1 MANTLTVNTV
11 EQGTNQFQGAYSEM
25 WKAKITVADQD
36 AVAISDT
43 AVITCTVPGVAVGDH
58 VISWGCTV
66 DLNDATDQAVA
77 TFLVT
82 AANTLTLY
90 IHADVG
96 EFAADALTNGVF
108 KVLIGRP
115 SW

>member
-11 EQGTNQFQGAYSEM
+11 AQGNKQFQGMYSEM
-25 WKAKITVADQD
+25 WAATITVTDQD
-36 AVAISDT
+36 AVAINDT
-43 AVITCTVPGVAVGDH
+43 AVITCTVPGIAAGDH
-58 VISWGCTV
+58 VVSWGCSV
-66 DLNDATDQAVA
+66 DLNDATDQATI
-77 TFLVT
+77 TFLPT

-108 KVLIGRP
+108 KVVIGRP
-115 SW
+115 AW